1 MILMISTEL
10 TDTLIVAKLT
20 GRIDVNVDT
29 ELTGE
34 LRNLIAENTDKNF
47 IVDLTHVEYISSSG
61 LGIFVRIKK
70 ELATNDRLLKV
81 TGMQAAVEKI
91 FKISGMAEH
100 FYIEADVETAKKTM

>member
-1 MILMISTEL
+1 MISTEL
-10 TDTLIVAKLT
+10 TDTVVVAKLT

-47 IVDLTHVEYISSSG
+47 IVDLTNVEYMSSSG
-61 LGIFVRIKK
+61 LGIFVRIKR
-70 ELATNDRLLKV
+70 ELATNDRLFKV

-91 FKISGMAEH
+91 FKVSGMAEH
-100 FYIEADVETAKKTM
+100 FDIEVDIETAKKTM

>member
-1 MILMISTEL
+1 MISTQL
-10 TDTLIVAKLT
+10 TDILVIVKLA
-20 GRIDVNVDT
+20 GRIDVNVET

-34 LRNLIAENTDKNF
+34 LRNLIAENTDQNF
-47 IVDLTHVEYISSSG
+47 IVDLTNVEYMSSSG

-91 FKISGMAEH
+91 FKVSGMAEH
-100 FYIEADVETAKKTM
+100 FSIEADIETAKKTM